1 MKTRCVFST
10 PDLEAA
16 RAAMRA
22 ALDAGIEDEDICFV
36 ARDDIELTRIPDHRM
51 AGRTDFVP
59 SALRGVACGGGA
71 GLLLGL
77 LAAAVPPLGVTLA
90 GAGAAAVAGA
100 AVGGWTG
107 ALIGSE
113 VPDVIHRKFGGEIA
127 SGHILVVLDARKD
140 RLELAEPAVTRTG
153 ATLLPF
159 HAHTALT

>member
-10 PDLEAA
+10 PDMEHA

-22 ALDAGIEDEDICFV
+22 ALDAGIDDDDICFV
-36 ARDDIELTRIPDHRM
+36 ARDDIELENIPDHRM
-51 AGRTDFVP
+51 TGRTDFVP
-59 SALRGVACGGGA
+59 SAFRGVACGGGA

-90 GAGAAAVAGA
+90 GAGVAAVAGA

-127 SGHILVVLDARKD
+127 SGHILVVLDADRD
-140 RLELAEPAVTRTG
+140 RLEIAGLAVARTG
-153 ATLLPF
+153 ATPLPF
-159 HAHTALT
+159 RAHTALT

>member
-1 MKTRCVFST
+1 MKNRCVFST
-10 PDLEAA
+10 PDPEAA

-22 ALDAGIEDEDICFV
+22 ALDAGIADEDICFV
-36 ARDDIELTRIPDHRM
+36 ARDDIELERIPDHRM
-51 AGRTDFVP
+51 TGRTDFVP
-59 SALRGVACGGGA
+59 SAIRGVACGGGA

-113 VPDVIHRKFGGEIA
+113 VPDAIHRRFHGEIA
-127 SGHILVVLDARKD
+127 SGQVLVVLDARQD
-140 RLELAEPAVTRTG
+140 QLELAEPAVVRTG

-159 HAHTALT
+159 HARTALS

>member
-10 PDLEAA
+10 PDMEHA

-22 ALDAGIEDEDICFV
+22 ALDAGIDDDDICFV
-36 ARDDIELTRIPDHRM
+36 ARDDIELENIPDHRM
-51 AGRTDFVP
+51 TGRTDFVP
-59 SALRGVACGGGA
+59 SAFRGVACGA

-90 GAGAAAVAGA
+90 GAGVAAVAGA

-127 SGHILVVLDARKD
+127 SGHILVVLDADRD
-140 RLELAEPAVTRTG
+140 RLEIAGPAVARTG
-153 ATLLPF
+153 ATPLPF
-159 HAHTALT
+159 RAHTALT